1 MQLVLVTSGKNNVST
16 SEYNKA
22 FVLAT
27 HKTFFKTGKFLLINV
42 GWQHIWS
49 DPVLSS
55 SSLSSLPVDQF
66 SHPGYLMIQSH
77 SVRLLLMLGL
87 YGAQLGC
94 ESFLAKGKESVQT
107 VFKRR
112 F

>member
-1 MQLVLVTSGKNNVST
+1 M
-16 SEYNKA
+16 
-22 FVLAT
+22 AT
-27 HKTFFKTGKFLLINV
+27 HLVRSCVVVIITFIFASEV
-42 GWQHIWS
+42 
-49 DPVLSS
+49 D
-55 SSLSSLPVDQF
+55 DQF

-77 SVRLLLMLGL
+77 SVQLLLMQGL

-107 VFKRR
+107 AFKCL

>member
-16 SEYNKA
+16 SENNKA

-27 HKTFFKTGKFLLINV
+27 HIALFKTGKFLLINV
-42 GWQHIWS
+42 GWQHIWRS
-49 DPVLSS
+49 AVVVIITFIFASEVD
-55 SSLSSLPVDQF
+55 DQF
-66 SHPGYLMIQSH
+66 SHPGNFMIQSH
-77 SVRLLLMLGL
+77 SMQLLLMQRL

-107 VFKRR
+107 AF
-112 F
+112 